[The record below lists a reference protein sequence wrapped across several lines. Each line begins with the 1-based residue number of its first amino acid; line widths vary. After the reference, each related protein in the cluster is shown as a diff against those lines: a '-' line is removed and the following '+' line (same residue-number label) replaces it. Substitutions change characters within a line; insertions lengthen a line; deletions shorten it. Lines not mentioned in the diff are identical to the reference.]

1 MSWRRVDIK
10 SKDKTLPEVGK
21 KVLWA
26 VETKTKSINKF
37 IGRLTENGKHVD
49 DGIKLRK
56 ITNKFSWIDVSDS
69 ITDK

>member
-1 MSWRRVDIK
+1 MSWNKVDIK
-10 SKDKTLPEVGK
+10 SKDKNLPEVGK

-26 VETKTKSINKF
+26 VKTKTNSIDKF
-37 IGRLTENGKHVD
+37 IGCSTENGKYVD